1 MNQGATRIMIGLFA
15 AAAGAAA
22 TVAVLGAGTT
32 APVGTSDRAA
42 IEKIVRDYILAHP
55 EILPEAMDNLRA
67 REIAKVVDANRKAI
81 ETPFAGAWEGAAD
94 ADVTIVQFFDYN
106 CGYCRKSLPDI
117 ERLLAGDRKLRVVY
131 RELPVLGPDS
141 ENAARISLAAAKAGK
156 YAAFHRAVYAAG
168 QPEPRNVARI
178 AKELG
183 FDLAFASDPAA
194 TAEIDANL
202 GLARPLQITGTPAWV
217 IGDRTLSGAVGYDAL
232 KEAVAAARAR

>member
-1 MNQGATRIMIGLFA
+1 MNQGAIRIMIGLFA

-22 TVAVLGAGTT
+22 TVAVMASGT
-32 APVGTSDRAA
+32 PVSTNDRTA
-42 IEKIVRDYILAHP
+42 IEKIVRDYILSHP

-67 REIAKVVDANRKAI
+67 REIAKVVNANRKAL
-81 ETPFAGAWEGAAD
+81 ETPFASAWEGAAD

-106 CGYCRKSLPDI
+106 CSFCRASMADI
-117 ERLLAGDRKLRVVY
+117 EKLLAADKRIRVVY

-168 QPEPRNVARI
+168 QPEPRTVERI
-178 AKELG
+178 AKGLG
-183 FDLAFASDPAA
+183 VDLTFASDPAA
-194 TAEIDANL
+194 MAEINANL

-217 IGDRTLSGAVGYDAL
+217 IGDRTLSGAVGYEAL
-232 KEAVAAARAR
+232 KDAVAAARAR